1 MGVFGAL
8 CAIVCF
14 LKSLDFGLLVIRAWA
29 FVSRPDTFTFSS
41 FVLQASGFYSF
52 HSNRNL
58 NLLHFV
64 VHHSG

>member
-8 CAIVCF
+8 CAIACF
-14 LKSLDFGLLVIRAWA
+14 LKSFDFGLLVSRAWA

-52 HSNRNL
+52 QIAILTSALCDPHS
-58 NLLHFV
+58 
-64 VHHSG
+64 SG